1 MVLLLL
7 ARLCNTALLKTNTIN
22 KSEAMPTVA
31 EYSQS
36 CPTPQ
41 LAEQCANVVVS
52 EMSVSPFF
60 FNFWKDLSGECVL
73 NEILIIMT

>member
-1 MVLLLL
+1 
-7 ARLCNTALLKTNTIN
+7 
-22 KSEAMPTVA
+22 MPTVA